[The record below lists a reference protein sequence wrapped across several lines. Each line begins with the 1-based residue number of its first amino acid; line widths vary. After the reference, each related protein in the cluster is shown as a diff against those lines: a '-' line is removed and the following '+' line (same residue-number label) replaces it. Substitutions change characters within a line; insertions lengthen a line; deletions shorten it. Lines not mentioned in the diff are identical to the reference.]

1 MKDNLS
7 YDEDNNFDMNDQIEN
22 YSEDENK
29 QENDNNNDEE
39 DDNNNENMTQNQ
51 KGKDSL
57 ENQNKQT
64 KQKRR
69 SKNDFYGRDYLCG
82 CGKTYLSYPAL
93 YTHIRTKHNGKT
105 PEGTNANQ
113 VQSGK
118 GRGRPRKNFLL
129 IEDNINRIRR
139 ENNRKMNEGNNNEL
153 KDMLN
158 HNSFNMENFKKVEW
172 RFLLVYKNLG
182 LIKNG
187 VVIDVDNDVNN
198 ENINENESENKGN
211 DTNNINNNISQED
224 LEENDVY
231 EEKKLNI
238 EYDEIYSDNDSINN
252 NNNNNI
258 NNNNILNV
266 IDNKSLN
273 KINNNNNNNKN
284 SSTKKNIQNSNE
296 KKFNNESEINNNI
309 NIINNNID
317 NNNNNENENE
327 NYSILN
333 ILEKYISSDNSN
345 SNSYI
350 PIYNHIKNFVS
361 LKKFHLSQDDDKSL
375 ITCDQSFAL
384 FLIYIS
390 EKINSNFFEIV
401 VIIIKL
407 YRDCMNK
414 LGWEIL
420 SKYKT
425 LDDEEIS
432 FKYSFC
438 EKKDPM
444 KLPEISN
451 DFIKFYLPKILPNF
465 DIYLV
470 MVIIGHFNYWLYWN
484 DLSFINLNLF
494 GEEKIFNNNNNINKN
509 KNNNNNNENNNNN
522 GKNNKYSFDGNLVI
536 DGSNYNNE
544 KFKDKINSLIKQ

>member
-7 YDEDNNFDMNDQIEN
+7 YDEVNNFDMNDQIEN
-22 YSEDENK
+22 YSEEDNK
-29 QENDNNNDEE
+29 LKENDNNNEEE
-39 DDNNNENMTQNQ
+39 DDNNNENINQNQ

-187 VVIDVDNDVNN
+187 VVIDVENDINN
-198 ENINENESENKGN
+198 ENINNENESENKGN
-211 DTNNINNNISQED
+211 DTINNNNNLSQED

-231 EEKKLNI
+231 EEKKINY

-252 NNNNNI
+252 NNNNI

-266 IDNKSLN
+266 IDSNFKSLN
-273 KINNNNNNNKN
+273 KINNNNNNKS
-284 SSTKKNIQNSNE
+284 SSTKKNLQNSTE
-296 KKFNNESEINNNI
+296 KKFNNESEINNN
-309 NIINNNID
+309 NNTNNNI
-317 NNNNNENENE
+317 ENENE

-345 SNSYI
+345 SLSYI
-350 PIYNHIKNFVS
+350 PIYNQIKDFIS
-361 LKKFHLSQDDDKSL
+361 LKKFHLTQDDDKSL

-432 FKYSFC
+432 FNYTFC

-494 GEEKIFNNNNNINKN
+494 GEEKIFNNNNNNNKN
-509 KNNNNNNENNNNN
+509 KNNNNNNNNENNNNN
-522 GKNNKYSFDGNLVI
+522 KKNNKYSFDGNLVI
-536 DGSNYNNE
+536 DGSNFNNE